1 MSDYS
6 KGQIYKIVDVGY
18 NKCYIGSTIQ
28 KLCDRM
34 SKHRLQYK
42 EYTKGLRKFD
52 NTVFHL
58 FNEYGLENCKI
69 EWVED
74 YPCNS
79 RKELEAREG
88 KYQRDTSCVN
98 KVVVGRT
105 HKEHYEDN
113 KDKIKKHVME
123 NYYLKKDQISEQRK
137 QRRKE
142 NPETVRDLERKTYQ
156 RNKDQRR
163 KSAKEKVECECGSI
177 YCRWTFKRH
186 EKSKTHQ
193 QYLQSLNQINP
204 QE

>member
-6 KGQIYKIVDVGY
+6 KGQIYKTVDVGY

-58 FNEYGLENCKI
+58 FNEYGIENCKI

-74 YPCNS
+74 DPCNS

-88 KYQRDTSCVN
+88 KYQRDNSCVN
-98 KVVVGRT
+98 KVMVGRT

-113 KDKIKKHVME
+113 KDKIK
-123 NYYLKKDQISEQRK
+123 
-137 QRRKE
+137 
-142 NPETVRDLERKTYQ
+142 
-156 RNKDQRR
+156 
-163 KSAKEKVECECGSI
+163 
-177 YCRWTFKRH
+177 
-186 EKSKTHQ
+186 
-193 QYLQSLNQINP
+193 
-204 QE
+204 